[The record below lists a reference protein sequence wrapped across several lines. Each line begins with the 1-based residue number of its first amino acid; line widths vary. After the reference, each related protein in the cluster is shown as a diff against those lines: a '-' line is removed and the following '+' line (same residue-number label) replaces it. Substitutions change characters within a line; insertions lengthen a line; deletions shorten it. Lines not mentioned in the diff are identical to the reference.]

1 MIPKLLHTLRIVP
14 SKAGHGIHTLEMSG
28 KNEQSSTGEKSTSK
42 GEEKNVS
49 INDGEFICGFKG
61 RLRTS
66 DKLML

>member
-1 MIPKLLHTLRIVP
+1 
-14 SKAGHGIHTLEMSG
+14 MSG